1 MTEISS
7 TLCEEK
13 HRRVDETLALHN
25 RRLDDHDGRLDA
37 IEQVSV
43 RLEERLDNLIIQLGQ
58 LNTSMKWFMGLM
70 VGGFTGFFF
79 YVVQNGLFK

>member
-13 HRRVDETLALHN
+13 HRRVDETLTLHN

-58 LNTSMKWFMGLM
+58 LNTSLKWFMGLM

-79 YVVQNGLFK
+79 YVIQNGLFK

>member
-25 RRLDDHDGRLDA
+25 RCLDDHDGRLDA